1 MIRAAEAFQDDEV
14 LMNAM
19 LDYYNFCG
27 VTVDANSIKHQVLE
41 RPYFT
46 YEQLRSTDSSASFKL
61 IADFY
66 EQVGNITSEDLEKV
80 KNNMDTTILAEALDA
95 YAAAYVK

>member
-1 MIRAAEAFQDDEV
+1 M
-14 LMNAM
+14 
-19 LDYYNFCG
+19 
-27 VTVDANSIKHQVLE
+27 TVDAASIKHQVLE

-66 EQVGNITSEDLEKV
+66 EQVGNISSEDLAKV